1 MADSKA
7 YNVCILGRKF
17 MKKYLL
23 VIVLLV
29 SAGIVVPFMPIHI
42 INKIL
47 AEIVVLGALFIIYN
61 AVQKENQ
68 DK

>member
-1 MADSKA
+1 
-7 YNVCILGRKF
+7 

-47 AEIVVLGALFIIYN
+47 AEVVVLGALFIIYS